1 MQALEEVK
9 VREGTIAELQKKIQ
23 ESDAK
28 LKQQQ
33 NLCAVRF
40 VAHEL
45 IFSIVLMAGIG
56 TSKCAATATFTRR
69 T

>member
-1 MQALEEVK
+1 M
-9 VREGTIAELQKKIQ
+9 REGTIAELQKKIQ

-33 NLCAVRF
+33 NLYACRF
-40 VAHEL
+40 AMYEL
-45 IFSIVLMAGIG
+45 ILGIVLMAGTG
-56 TSKCAATATFTRR
+56 TSKCAATVTFTRR